1 MRRTVGVPSVERR
14 LATLGLFFALLA
26 RGVESQTPSTGP
38 TQGTC
43 NATLAIRNCALDPS
57 VAPPGREFWPA
68 GLLEDVSRPI
78 FGQDEDY
85 TLFADHVAFLIHQ
98 LFRDADRKESHLY
111 DRPGSPGEC
120 YFPLLYYT
128 CASAYHECREDA
140 NVTVRVER
148 EIFPPPAAPG
158 TPAGSQTVLTESVLE
173 PLKVPRY
180 PCQSFCED
188 AGVRRCK
195 DALIVAVNESL
206 AGLPTLRHYVDNIT
220 DWFNCTKLRETSRYS
235 RENKAD
241 VCLARPV
248 APSPPPTPPPPGA
261 PPTPP
266 MPPTLSRAA
275 RASGAEV
282 ATRAP
287 RDGVGGG
294 GVDVEEVG
302 ASEGRGER
310 SEGCGL
316 RRRAKW

>member
-128 CASAYHECREDA
+128 CASAYHE
-140 NVTVRVER
+140 
-148 EIFPPPAAPG
+148 
-158 TPAGSQTVLTESVLE
+158 
-173 PLKVPRY
+173 
-180 PCQSFCED
+180 
-188 AGVRRCK
+188 
-195 DALIVAVNESL
+195 
-206 AGLPTLRHYVDNIT
+206 
-220 DWFNCTKLRETSRYS
+220 
-235 RENKAD
+235 
-241 VCLARPV
+241 
-248 APSPPPTPPPPGA
+248 
-261 PPTPP
+261 
-266 MPPTLSRAA
+266 
-275 RASGAEV
+275 
-282 ATRAP
+282 
-287 RDGVGGG
+287 
-294 GVDVEEVG
+294 
-302 ASEGRGER
+302 
-310 SEGCGL
+310 
-316 RRRAKW
+316 

>member
-14 LATLGLFFALLA
+14 LATLGLFCALLA

-220 DWFNCTKLRETSRYS
+220 DWFNCTKLRETSSYA
-235 RENKAD
+235 RENQAD
-241 VCLARPV
+241 VGLARPV

-282 ATRAP
+282 ATRALATAWGAAALTSRRWARRRVGGSVP
-287 RDGVGGG
+287 KGVG
-294 GVDVEEVG
+294 
-302 ASEGRGER
+302 
-310 SEGCGL
+310 
-316 RRRAKW
+316 

>member
-241 VCLARPV
+241 VCLARPG
-248 APSPPPTPPPPGA
+248 APSRILAGN
-261 PPTPP
+261 
-266 MPPTLSRAA
+266 
-275 RASGAEV
+275 GI
-282 ATRAP
+282 
-287 RDGVGGG
+287 VG
-294 GVDVEEVG
+294 
-302 ASEGRGER
+302 
-310 SEGCGL
+310 
-316 RRRAKW
+316 